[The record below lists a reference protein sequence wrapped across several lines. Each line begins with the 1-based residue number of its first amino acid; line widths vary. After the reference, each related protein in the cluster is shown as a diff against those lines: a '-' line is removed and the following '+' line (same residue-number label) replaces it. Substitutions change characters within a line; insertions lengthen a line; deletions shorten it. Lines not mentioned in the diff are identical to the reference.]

1 MSVLRS
7 FCIFTTPLLFSR
19 GAVRSYRQE
28 VELHVDV
35 RADFAYKVGEEDDR
49 AFQYADEDDLFS
61 GIILAYPAAELFNF
75 FSYFLFGYKRSA
87 YSIFHSQALP
97 CGEKSVCNNRE

>member
-7 FCIFTTPLLFSR
+7 FCIFTTPLLF
-19 GAVRSYRQE
+19 
-28 VELHVDV
+28 VEAPYEAIRPDL
-35 RADFAYKVGEEDDR
+35 AYKVGEEYDR
-49 AFQYADEDDLFS
+49 ALQHADEDDLFP
-61 GIILAYPAAELFNF
+61 GVVFAYPGSELFNF